1 MHVSK
6 VFPSLRDTLPR
17 DLMASVVVFLVA
29 LPLCMGIAIA
39 SGMPPA
45 KGLLTGIVGGLV
57 VGFLAGSPLQVS
69 GPAAGLAVL
78 VFELVRTYGVA
89 MLGPILL
96 LAGAIQLLA
105 GRLRLGCWFRVTS
118 PAVVYGMLAGI
129 GILIVLSQLHVMLD
143 LAPKASGLDNLL
155 AFPQAAF
162 AALGSL
168 GMDSGLDAALLGLG
182 TIAVMWGWDKLRP
195 QRLRFLPG
203 ALLGVSLATL
213 ASLWLA
219 LDVRRVEVPANL
231 GEAIDWL
238 RPADLLALAD
248 PSLLLAAVVVA
259 FIASAETL
267 LSAAAV
273 DRLHDGPR
281 SDMDRELSAQGVG
294 NMLCG
299 LLGALPMTGVIVRS
313 SANVN
318 AGARTRASAIFHGL
332 LSAQGVGNMLCG
344 LLGALPM
351 TGVIVRSSANV
362 NAGARTRASAIFHGL
377 WLLAFV
383 LLLGSLLRQIPVA
396 SLAGVL
402 VYTGVKLVDFKAL
415 GNLSRYGRMPMLVYA
430 ATALAI
436 VFTDLLTGVLVGFAL
451 TLLKLVLKAAR
462 LKIALRYT
470 GEHEAELRLSGAAT
484 FLKVPALSR
493 VLDEVKPGTTL
504 HVPMDN
510 LSYVDHAC
518 MELLEDWGRMA
529 PVQGSRLVI
538 EPRALKRRLEG
549 RLRGSVGLGGARNGG
564 AVSPG

>member
-57 VGFLAGSPLQVS
+57 GRLPGRLAATGQR
-69 GPAAGLAVL
+69 PAAGLAVL

-332 LSAQGVGNMLCG
+332 
-344 LLGALPM
+344 
-351 TGVIVRSSANV
+351 
-362 NAGARTRASAIFHGL
+362 

-451 TLLKLVLKAAR
+451 TLLKA
-462 LKIALRYT
+462 
-470 GEHEAELRLSGAAT
+470 GAEGGAAEDC
-484 FLKVPALSR
+484 PALHR
-493 VLDEVKPGTTL
+493 
-504 HVPMDN
+504 
-510 LSYVDHAC
+510 
-518 MELLEDWGRMA
+518 
-529 PVQGSRLVI
+529 
-538 EPRALKRRLEG
+538 RA
-549 RLRGSVGLGGARNGG
+549 
-564 AVSPG
+564 

>member
-1 MHVSK
+1 
-6 VFPSLRDTLPR
+6 
-17 DLMASVVVFLVA
+17 
-29 LPLCMGIAIA
+29 
-39 SGMPPA
+39 
-45 KGLLTGIVGGLV
+45 
-57 VGFLAGSPLQVS
+57 
-69 GPAAGLAVL
+69 
-78 VFELVRTYGVA
+78 
-89 MLGPILL
+89 
-96 LAGAIQLLA
+96 
-105 GRLRLGCWFRVTS
+105 
-118 PAVVYGMLAGI
+118 
-129 GILIVLSQLHVMLD
+129 
-143 LAPKASGLDNLL
+143 
-155 AFPQAAF
+155 
-162 AALGSL
+162 
-168 GMDSGLDAALLGLG
+168 MDSCLDAALLGLG

-281 SDMDRELSAQGVG
+281 SDMDRE
-294 NMLCG
+294 
-299 LLGALPMTGVIVRS
+299 
-313 SANVN
+313 
-318 AGARTRASAIFHGL
+318 

>member
-299 LLGALPMTGVIVRS
+299 LLGALPMTGVIVRRLGQRQCRC
-313 SANVN
+313 ANPRLGDLSRPLVARLRPPARQPAAADSGGEPGRGAGLYRGQAGRFQGPRQPLSLRPDTDAGVRGHRTGHRLHRPADRRAGGLRPDPAE
-318 AGARTRASAIFHGL
+318 AGAEG
-332 LSAQGVGNMLCG
+332 
-344 LLGALPM
+344 
-351 TGVIVRSSANV
+351 
-362 NAGARTRASAIFHGL
+362 
-377 WLLAFV
+377 
-383 LLLGSLLRQIPVA
+383 
-396 SLAGVL
+396 
-402 VYTGVKLVDFKAL
+402 
-415 GNLSRYGRMPMLVYA
+415 
-430 ATALAI
+430 
-436 VFTDLLTGVLVGFAL
+436 
-451 TLLKLVLKAAR
+451 
-462 LKIALRYT
+462 
-470 GEHEAELRLSGAAT
+470 GAAEDR
-484 FLKVPALSR
+484 PALHR
-493 VLDEVKPGTTL
+493 
-504 HVPMDN
+504 
-510 LSYVDHAC
+510 
-518 MELLEDWGRMA
+518 
-529 PVQGSRLVI
+529 
-538 EPRALKRRLEG
+538 RA
-549 RLRGSVGLGGARNGG
+549 
-564 AVSPG
+564 